1 VGFLSRLTDAHFPF
15 APTLSF
21 FFFFFFFFFYPPIIQ
36 PNILRRLY
44 LNFAG
49 NVELGF
55 STVAAVTLSAVA
67 STNSHEF
74 FLSV

>member
-15 APTLSF
+15 APTLS
-21 FFFFFFFFFYPPIIQ
+21 FFFFFFYPPIIQ